1 MIRGIYTAAAGMI
14 VQMDRQDVISNNLAN
29 VDNTGFKKDQA
40 VIKEY
45 PGFELYRKD
54 DEREIIPGGIESKL
68 TPVGKLGTGAQLQDV
83 ATDFTQGAIL
93 ETGNKTD
100 FAILGDGF
108 FAVDTANGVKLTRD
122 GSFYIDKNKYLVDGN
137 GNKVLALSADNKPS
151 YILADADFQIS
162 NGIIKGATLEN
173 VTKNLQGLNING
185 GNANEALAFVNVQD
199 KNSLVK
205 EGKNYYSLPNQTS
218 LTKGGEYVQGSLEKS
233 NVSVVKEMVE
243 MISCSRAYET
253 NQKALTSQDEALN
266 KVVSEVGKWA

>member
-1 MIRGIYTAAAGMI
+1 MI

-122 GSFYIDKNKYLVDGN
+122 GSFYIDKNRVH
-137 GNKVLALSADNKPS
+137 VLKFLPREHKEFTFVIKSLSAKLYVFNFLVEI
-151 YILADADFQIS
+151 ILIVYHFC
-162 NGIIKGATLEN
+162 
-173 VTKNLQGLNING
+173 LN
-185 GNANEALAFVNVQD
+185 F
-199 KNSLVK
+199 
-205 EGKNYYSLPNQTS
+205 Y
-218 LTKGGEYVQGSLEKS
+218 EKS
-233 NVSVVKEMVE
+233 RASLKLSTIIPGHSTPARSTQIYKKNKRLKTSVVF
-243 MISCSRAYET
+243 A
-253 NQKALTSQDEALN
+253 
-266 KVVSEVGKWA
+266 EVCNA